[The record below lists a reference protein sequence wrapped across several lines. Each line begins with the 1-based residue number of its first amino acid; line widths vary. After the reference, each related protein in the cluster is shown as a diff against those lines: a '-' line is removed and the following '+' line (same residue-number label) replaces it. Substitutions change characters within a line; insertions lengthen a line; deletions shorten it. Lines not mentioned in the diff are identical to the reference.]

1 MVKYFKSISI
11 FLFLGLSNAYAYADP
26 GGFISIWQ
34 ALLAFMGIILFYIF
48 YPIRI
53 IINFL
58 RKFFNKSVKTK
69 FKRK

>member
-11 FLFLGLSNAYAYADP
+11 FLFFDLSNAYAYADP

-48 YPIRI
+48 CDK
-53 IINFL
+53 N
-58 RKFFNKSVKTK
+58 NN
-69 FKRK
+69 